1 MGLPLVLASFPLLFT
16 IQSIRTQGEMPPS
29 NTPERKSIPRPM
41 QRDYGQMKGALNTF
55 ISVVFN
61 LEPPVS
67 LSEILAKSALTVIHM
82 FVQMLTNVNNQL

>member
-1 MGLPLVLASFPLLFT
+1 
-16 IQSIRTQGEMPPS
+16 
-29 NTPERKSIPRPM
+29 M

-82 FVQMLTNVNNQL
+82 FVQMLTNVNNQLWILLLNTGNGTLKWTGLAEHKNESIKLVQRGETY